1 MGSLSD
7 IYADRADNEIMV
19 AESLKRLS
27 EIEDDKVNFDLPE
40 DISFYSSVISHS
52 YYAIFYAAKALLLT
66 KGIETKSP
74 EVHKKTYEGFKKN
87 FVDSKELDVSLLK
100 IYKKM
105 IVRADELLE
114 IFKEEKWKRGHFTYQ
129 TIPQANKEPAE
140 DSLKKA
146 KFFVSNIMKVIKES
160 QKGESGQ
167 DARER
172 KN

>member
-1 MGSLSD
+1 MGSLIE
-7 IYADRADNEIMV
+7 IYVDRANNEIMA

-27 EIEDDKVNFDLPE
+27 EKEEDKVNFDLPD

-52 YYAIFYAAKALLLT
+52 YYAIFYATKALLLI
-66 KGIETKSP
+66 KGITTKSP
-74 EVHKKTYEGFKKN
+74 EIHKKTFEGFKKN
-87 FVDSKELDVSLLK
+87 FVDTKELDVSLLK

-114 IFKEEKWKRGHFTYQ
+114 IFKDEKWKRGHFTYQ

-140 DSLKKA
+140 DSLKNS

-160 QKGESGQ
+160 NSKGE
-167 DARER
+167 
-172 KN
+172 K